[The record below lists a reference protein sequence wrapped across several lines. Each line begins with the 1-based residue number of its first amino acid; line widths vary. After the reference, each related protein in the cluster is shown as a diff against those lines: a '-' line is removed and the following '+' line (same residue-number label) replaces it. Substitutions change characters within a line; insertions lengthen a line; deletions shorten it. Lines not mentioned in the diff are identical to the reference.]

1 MCVRG
6 AKLGCLHVGQTY
18 SEFFTWKFT
27 KSSMIYLSSSSSFQI
42 ETITVK
48 VKMDGVEKGVYKK
61 YILSPPNL

>member
-18 SEFFTWKFT
+18 SEFFTWTFT
-27 KSSMIYLSSSSSFQI
+27 KSSMIYLSNSSSFKI

-48 VKMDGVEKGVYKK
+48 VKMDGVEIGVYK
-61 YILSPPNL
+61 YILSPPDL